1 MTTVS
6 YHVAPRSRATA
17 ISVRTPS
24 MWAVIDGEC
33 CVRQASTERRRLMDC
48 ARHGDRTGT
57 APPARSRRSK
67 TTCLA
72 STPMNTRTKHGH
84 SGQSTHRS
92 AAGAETSR
100 PASPLH
106 ERQQRLVVVNKDPM
120 LSPMSAWTLPR
131 SRAVRALSAV
141 TVLCPCI
148 HQRNYQKQMLL
159 LASRPDHEQ
168 VFAECCT
175 EPFVKRNC
183 GQIARVNRPYQRMI
197 TRAPTGVSRVLH
209 ERSPHAGPPRLRRH
223 EEIDDD
229 RDAAAADD
237 VVAWMVQQVA
247 DDTSAVFSDD
257 GCKGRLLAESIAENF
272 LGADRARLRLPQRR
286 EVLREFGAEPR
297 DRGRVVGPPVANAER
312 HDPALTVTVS
322 DPAHAP
328 ALAPG
333 AA

>member
-33 CVRQASTERRRLMDC
+33 CVRQAIQDDVSGFYAHEETDKARCGARRL
-48 ARHGDRTGT
+48 R
-57 APPARSRRSK
+57 
-67 TTCLA
+67 
-72 STPMNTRTKHGH
+72 
-84 SGQSTHRS
+84 
-92 AAGAETSR
+92 
-100 PASPLH
+100 
-106 ERQQRLVVVNKDPM
+106 
-120 LSPMSAWTLPR
+120 PR

-183 GQIARVNRPYQRMI
+183 GQIARVNRPHQRML

-209 ERSPHAGPPRLRRH
+209 ERSPHAGLPRLRRH
-223 EEIDDD
+223 EEIDD
-229 RDAAAADD
+229 
-237 VVAWMVQQVA
+237 
-247 DDTSAVFSDD
+247 
-257 GCKGRLLAESIAENF
+257 
-272 LGADRARLRLPQRR
+272 
-286 EVLREFGAEPR
+286 
-297 DRGRVVGPPVANAER
+297 
-312 HDPALTVTVS
+312 
-322 DPAHAP
+322 
-328 ALAPG
+328 
-333 AA
+333 